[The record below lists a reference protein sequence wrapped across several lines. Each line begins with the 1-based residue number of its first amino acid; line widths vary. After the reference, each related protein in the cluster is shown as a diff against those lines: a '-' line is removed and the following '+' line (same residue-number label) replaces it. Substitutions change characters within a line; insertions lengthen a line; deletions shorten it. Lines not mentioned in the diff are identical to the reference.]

1 MEAMS
6 SELMVS
12 ALWELDG
19 FLTQNRIPIRVQ
31 GGWSD
36 IDVIGVNRKR
46 HVRMAECK
54 VRGSARLVLA
64 IPDGKAFV
72 RFLHKHDWSSSLDNV
87 DRAYSGEMGWLPT
100 KSQTRRFEFWFLANL
115 WFPDQ
120 KEQRNAEVVL
130 ASYLGKLLGQP
141 MSKKSRARIFTTRDI
156 ILEIFQRV
164 ENKVLEE
171 GTGKRFGNPILD
183 LFREMVRY
191 LNPQPT
197 GGGQVGTRISE
208 ETARLFGKAFLPGI

>member
-1 MEAMS
+1 
-6 SELMVS
+6 
-12 ALWELDG
+12 
-19 FLTQNRIPIRVQ
+19 
-31 GGWSD
+31 
-36 IDVIGVNRKR
+36 
-46 HVRMAECK
+46 MAECK
-54 VRGSARLVLA
+54 VRGTAREVLA

-72 RFLHKHDWSSSLDNV
+72 GFMHKHDWFSSLNNV

-100 KSQTRRFEFWFLANL
+100 KSQTGRFEFWFLANL

-120 KEQRNAEVVL
+120 KEQRNAEIVL

-164 ENKVLEE
+164 KSKVLEE

-208 ETARLFGKAFLPGI
+208 ETGRLFGKAFLPGI